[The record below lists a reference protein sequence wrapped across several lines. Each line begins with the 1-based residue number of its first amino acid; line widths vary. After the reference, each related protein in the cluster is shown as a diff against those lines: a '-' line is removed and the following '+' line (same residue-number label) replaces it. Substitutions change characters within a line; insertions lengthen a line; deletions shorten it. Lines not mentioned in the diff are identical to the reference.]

1 MTREI
6 ETVDELI
13 AYANEVGSPFFSPE
27 TMRFFRSRVQGAVGI
42 VPGNYFVTSE
52 KREGDRR
59 RYTVRRFTIAGDGSI
74 RFDTVGEFG
83 QWRTADRA
91 KRAAWTH
98 ALGWVST
105 PAGGE

>member
-13 AYANEVGSPFFSPE
+13 AYANEKGSPFFSPG
-27 TMRFFRSRVQGAVGI
+27 TMKFFRSRVQTGI
-42 VPGNYFVTSE
+42 ISGKYFVTSE
-52 KREGDRR
+52 KNGDERR
-59 RYTVRRFTIAGDGSI
+59 MYTLRQFTIAGDGSI
-74 RFDTVGEFG
+74 RFDTVGDFG
-83 QWRTADRA
+83 AWRTADRA
-91 KRAAWTH
+91 RREAWTH